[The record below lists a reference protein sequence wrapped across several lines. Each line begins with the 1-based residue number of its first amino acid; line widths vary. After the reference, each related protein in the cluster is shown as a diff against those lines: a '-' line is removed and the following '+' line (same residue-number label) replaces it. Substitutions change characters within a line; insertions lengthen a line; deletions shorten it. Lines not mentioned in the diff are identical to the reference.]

1 MKLTIHGPN
10 LNDQTKGTFHVHTA
24 RCRDNKWEVT
34 ANGSEYPSTI
44 DADTVEDVVE
54 YIYSDHI
61 AEGSMKLDASAIADF
76 HFAPC
81 VKNLPRRGDE
91 PEADVIA
98 EAAALK
104 AEVAADAKPAR
115 KPRKVSAAAKD
126 QAIAKVAGELAKNTA
141 LAEEPRVTFKD
152 AAEQV
157 LRAADGPMKVK
168 AIAAAAV
175 PLVRP
180 VPQGK
185 TPDQTLGAHL
195 VVDANKGARFI
206 KTAPGTFD
214 VRELNPRGAAKRPK
228 AKRT

>member
-1 MKLTIHGPN
+1 MKLKIHGPN

-24 RCRDNKWEVT
+24 GCRDNKWEVT
-34 ANGSEYPSTI
+34 ANGSEHPMAI
-44 DADTVEDVVE
+44 DADTIEDVVE

-81 VKNLPRRGDE
+81 VKDLPRRGDE
-91 PEADVIA
+91 PEADV
-98 EAAALK
+98 
-104 AEVAADAKPAR
+104 
-115 KPRKVSAAAKD
+115 
-126 QAIAKVAGELAKNTA
+126 T
-141 LAEEPRVTFKD
+141 EPRVTFKD

-157 LRAADGPMKVK
+157 LRAADGPLKVK
-168 AIAAAAV
+168 AIAEAAI

-180 VPQGK
+180 IPAGK
-185 TPDQTLGAHL
+185 TPAATLSAHL
-195 VVDANKGARFI
+195 IVDANKGGRFV

-228 AKRT
+228 ARA

>member
-1 MKLTIHGPN
+1 MKLKIHGPN

-24 RCRDNKWEVT
+24 GCRDNKWEVT
-34 ANGSEYPSTI
+34 ANGSDHPMAI
-44 DADTVEDVVE
+44 DADTIEDVVE

-81 VKNLPRRGDE
+81 VKDLPRRGDE
-91 PEADVIA
+91 PEADVTA

-104 AEVAADAKPAR
+104 AEAAADKPAKAKRTR
-115 KPRKVSAAAKD
+115 KAAPAPAAD
-126 QAIAKVAGELAKNTA
+126 
-141 LAEEPRVTFKD
+141 EPRVTFKD

-157 LRAADGPMKVK
+157 LRAGDGPLKVK
-168 AIAAAAV
+168 AIAEAAI

-180 VPQGK
+180 IPAGK
-185 TPDQTLGAHL
+185 TPAATLSAHL
-195 VVDANKGARFI
+195 IVDANKGGRFV

-228 AKRT
+228 ARA

>member
-1 MKLTIHGPN
+1 MKLKIHGPN

-24 RCRDNKWEVT
+24 GCRDNKWEVT
-34 ANGSEYPSTI
+34 ANGSDHPMAI
-44 DADTVEDVVE
+44 DADTIEDVVE

-81 VKNLPRRGDE
+81 VKDLPRRGDE
-91 PEADVIA
+91 PEADVTA

-104 AEVAADAKPAR
+104 AEAAADKPAKAKRTR
-115 KPRKVSAAAKD
+115 KAAPAPAAD
-126 QAIAKVAGELAKNTA
+126 
-141 LAEEPRVTFKD
+141 EPRVTFKD

-157 LRAADGPMKVK
+157 LRAADGPLKVK
-168 AIAAAAV
+168 AIAEAAI

-180 VPQGK
+180 IPAGK
-185 TPDQTLGAHL
+185 TPAATLSAHL
-195 VVDANKGARFI
+195 IVDANKGGRFV

-228 AKRT
+228 ARA

>member
-1 MKLTIHGPN
+1 MKLKIHGPN

-24 RCRDNKWEVT
+24 GCRDNKWEVT
-34 ANGSEYPSTI
+34 ANGSEHPMAI
-44 DADTVEDVVE
+44 DADTIEDVVE

-81 VKNLPRRGDE
+81 VKDLPRRGDE
-91 PEADVIA
+91 PEADVTAEADALKA
-98 EAAALK
+98 EAAADKPAK
-104 AEVAADAKPAR
+104 AKRRKAAPAPAAD
-115 KPRKVSAAAKD
+115 
-126 QAIAKVAGELAKNTA
+126 
-141 LAEEPRVTFKD
+141 EPRVTFKD

-157 LRAADGPMKVK
+157 LRAADGPLKVK
-168 AIAAAAV
+168 AIAEAAI

-185 TPDQTLGAHL
+185 TPAATLSAHL
-195 VVDANKGARFI
+195 IVDANKGGRFV

-228 AKRT
+228 ARA

>member
-1 MKLTIHGPN
+1 MKLKIHGPN

-24 RCRDNKWEVT
+24 GCRDNKWEVT
-34 ANGSEYPSTI
+34 ANGSEHPMAI
-44 DADTVEDVVE
+44 DADTIEDVVE

-81 VKNLPRRGDE
+81 VKDLPRRGDE
-91 PEADVIA
+91 PEADVTAEADALKA
-98 EAAALK
+98 EAAADKPAK
-104 AEVAADAKPAR
+104 AKRRKAAPAPAAD
-115 KPRKVSAAAKD
+115 
-126 QAIAKVAGELAKNTA
+126 
-141 LAEEPRVTFKD
+141 EPRVTFKD

-157 LRAADGPMKVK
+157 LRAADGPLKVK
-168 AIAAAAV
+168 AIAEAAI

-180 VPQGK
+180 IPAGK
-185 TPDQTLGAHL
+185 TPAATLSAHL
-195 VVDANKGARFI
+195 IVDANKGGRFV

-228 AKRT
+228 ARA